1 MEIVHFPH
9 PTLRHPSRPLKKVD
23 RELKNMIAEMFELMY
38 EARGI
43 GLAAN
48 QVDLPFQVFVV
59 NLAAEPGE
67 GEEQVFIN
75 PVLSRPKGS
84 EEAEE
89 GCLSLP
95 GVYGQVMRPKQIR
108 VQAYNL
114 KGEAIDME
122 VDGMLARVIQHENDH
137 LQGTLFTDR
146 LSEGG
151 RIDVAPALD
160 EFRLNFESKRRT
172 GGIPSDEEILAR
184 LQRLEDEY
192 CVAPAKSK

>member
-1 MEIVHFPH
+1 
-9 PTLRHPSRPLKKVD
+9 
-23 RELKNMIAEMFELMY
+23 MIAEMFELMY

-67 GEEQVFIN
+67 GEELVFIN
-75 PVLSRPKGS
+75 PVISRPKGS

-95 GVYGQVMRPKQIR
+95 GVYGQVMRPKQVR

-114 KGEAIDME
+114 QGESIDME
-122 VDGMLARVIQHENDH
+122 VDGMMARVIQHENDH

-151 RIDVAPALD
+151 RIDVAPALE
-160 EFRLNFESKRRT
+160 EFKLNFESKRRT
-172 GGIPSDEEILAR
+172 GGIPSDEEIHAR
-184 LQRLEDEY
+184 LKRLEEEY
-192 CVAPAKSK
+192 CVAAPTSKKV